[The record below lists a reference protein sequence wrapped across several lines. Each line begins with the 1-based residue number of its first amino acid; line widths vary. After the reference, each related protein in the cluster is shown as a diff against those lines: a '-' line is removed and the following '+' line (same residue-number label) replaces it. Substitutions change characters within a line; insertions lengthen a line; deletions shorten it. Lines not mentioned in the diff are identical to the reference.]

1 MKRKKLRLAIN
12 GFGRVGRIAARIA
25 IEHPQIT
32 LAAINSRSPS
42 DSSAYLLKYDS
53 VYGTFPKKISSQKNF
68 LSVNNQKIAYFQE
81 EDLKKINWSK
91 ADIDI
96 VIDAT
101 GKFRTSTECQKHLK
115 KGVKLV
121 IISAPAKDKTP
132 TYILGVNEKD
142 FNPLKEKIISNS
154 SCTTNCLGPVLKVL
168 DENFQVKRG
177 FMTTVH
183 SWTRTQ
189 NLLDGSSKK
198 DFRFGR
204 AGTANIIPA
213 STGAA
218 KDIGKV
224 LPHLKGKIIC
234 QSLRVPLLTVSL
246 IDLIVETEKKVN
258 ISQVNSSFKK
268 ASQGDAKG
276 ILEITE
282 EELVSSDLKG
292 PHSAMIDSLLT
303 KTDGYLV
310 KICAWYDNEWG
321 YVQRLIDMT
330 LYAWQKITG

>member
-1 MKRKKLRLAIN
+1 MKRKKLRMAIN
-12 GFGRVGRIAARIA
+12 GFGRIGRIAARIA
-25 IEHPQIT
+25 IEHPQIN
-32 LAAINSRSPS
+32 LVAINSRSPS

-53 VYGTFPKKISSQKNF
+53 VYGTFSKKINSQKNF
-68 LSVNNQKIAYFQE
+68 LLVDNQKIVYFQE

-91 ADIDI
+91 ANVDI

-101 GKFRTSTECQKHLK
+101 GKFRTAAECQKHLK

-154 SCTTNCLGPVLKVL
+154 SCTTNCLGPTLKVL
-168 DENFQVKRG
+168 DESFQVKRG
-177 FMTTVH
+177 FMSTIH
-183 SWTRTQ
+183 SLTRTQ

-198 DFRFGR
+198 DLRLGR
-204 AGTANIIPA
+204 SSLANIIPT

-224 LPHLKGKIIC
+224 LPQLKDKVIC

-246 IDLIVETEKKVN
+246 IDLVVETEKKADAF
-258 ISQVNSSFKK
+258 QVNSSFKK
-268 ASQGDAKG
+268 AAQGYAKG
-276 ILEITE
+276 ILEVNE
-282 EELVSSDLKG
+282 EEIVSSDLKG
-292 PHSAMIDSLLT
+292 PYSAVIDSLLT
-303 KTDGYLV
+303 KTTDHLI

-321 YVQRLIDMT
+321 YGQRLIDMV
-330 LYAWQKITG
+330 LYTWQKITK